1 MPKVSVVMCVYNHE
15 KFVSESI
22 ESVIN
27 QTYQDWEFIITN
39 DGSTDQTLDIIK
51 QYDDPRITLFSFDK
65 NTGARVAR
73 NNSIKHA
80 KGEYIAVINSDDVWL
95 LNKLEKQ
102 VNFLDTNPDIGAVF
116 TYASF
121 INDQSEDIGYE
132 HHYGKIFIQHNRNRF
147 EWLRDF
153 FVGGNCL
160 CHPSVLIRKICH
172 EDLGLYDERLG
183 QLADFDMWIRLVTK
197 YQIHI
202 LVENLVKFRLLKD
215 QGNISGNT
223 PKNNSRLILEWSQ
236 ILKNYL
242 QPEILDNLH
251 QIFNLKTNINEVGL
265 SLKIQPICRDIAPFF
280 VAMLASKSQHPGH
293 QYFCFDVLYQ
303 MLANQELAQKL
314 REQYYFDFSNLTN
327 LAREQDIF
335 GIVALDRV
343 QSQLHETEALLQQSQ
358 SELYQIQALWEQS
371 HSQMHHTQQEL
382 EQSKAQ
388 LHQTQGELHQ
398 TQVEFKR
405 SQSQLHQTQG
415 ELEHSQ
421 TQLHQIQGELE
432 NSQTQLH
439 QTQGEL
445 AYSKTQL
452 HQTQGELHQTQ
463 GELHQTQVEFKRSQS
478 QLHQTQG
485 ELENSQ
491 TQLHQTQTELQNS
504 QTQLHQTQTELEN
517 SQTQLHQT
525 QTELKRSQSQLDQTQ
540 EELEQSYSQV
550 YQSQRE
556 LEQSQIQ
563 LHQTEALLEQSQI
576 QLHQTE
582 ALLEQSQTQLHQKQ
596 EEWNRLQTQLHQI
609 QEKLE
614 QSQTQQHQIEAKV
627 QQFQMQLH
635 QTQEQLQQSQ
645 TQLHQTQEQLQQ
657 SEIQLHQT
665 QGELELSQFQQA
677 LGNDKDGQDQMQY
690 RLLVWE
696 ACRAYHNNALTK
708 MQECL
713 QQSLKYTP
721 FSGTQTVNDW
731 LESLA
736 KFSSEKGCKF
746 DTYSLTNSE
755 EWKQLMGRAVRV
767 KPILGRSRFVGQA

>member
-39 DGSTDQTLDIIK
+39 DGSTDRTLDIIK

-102 VNFLDTNPDIGAVF
+102 VNFLDANPDIGAVF

-172 EDLGLYDERLG
+172 EALGLYDERLG

-202 LVENLVKFRLLKD
+202 LVENLVKFRLLKN

-242 QPEILDNLH
+242 QPEILDNLP

-265 SLKIQPICRDIAPFF
+265 SLKIQPICRDIAQFF

-314 REQYYFDFSNLTN
+314 REQYYFDFSNLTD

-335 GIVALDRV
+335 GMVALDRV

-358 SELYQIQALWEQS
+358 SQLYQSQALLEQS
-371 HSQMHHTQQEL
+371 HSQMHHTQQEW
-382 EQSKAQ
+382 EQSK
-388 LHQTQGELHQ
+388 
-398 TQVEFKR
+398 
-405 SQSQLHQTQG
+405 SQLHQTQ
-415 ELEHSQ
+415 
-421 TQLHQIQGELE
+421 T
-432 NSQTQLH
+432 
-439 QTQGEL
+439 
-445 AYSKTQL
+445 
-452 HQTQGELHQTQ
+452 ELHQTQ

-478 QLHQTQG
+478 QLHQTQT
-485 ELENSQ
+485 ELE
-491 TQLHQTQTELQNS
+491 NS

-525 QTELKRSQSQLDQTQ
+525 QTELKRAHSQLDQTQ
-540 EELEQSYSQV
+540 EELGQSHSQV
-550 YQSQRE
+550 YQSHRE
-556 LEQSQIQ
+556 LEQSHIQ
-563 LHQTEALLEQSQI
+563 LHQSEALLEQSQT
-576 QLHQTE
+576 QLHQSE

-627 QQFQMQLH
+627 QQFQKQLH

-665 QGELELSQFQQA
+665 QGELELSQFHQA

-721 FSGTQTVNDW
+721 FSGTQTVKDW

-736 KFSSEKGCKF
+736 KFSSEKGCEF

-767 KPILGRSRFVGQA
+767 KPLLGRSRFVGQA

>member
-22 ESVIN
+22 KSVIN

-39 DGSTDQTLDIIK
+39 DGSTDRSLDIIK

-102 VNFLDTNPDIGAVF
+102 VNFLDANPDIGAVF

-132 HHYGKIFIQHNRNRF
+132 HHYGKIFIQQNRNRF

-172 EDLGLYDERLG
+172 EALGLYDERLG

-202 LVENLVKFRLLKD
+202 LGENLVKFRLLKD

-251 QIFNLKTNINEVGL
+251 QIFNFKNNIKEVGL
-265 SLKIQPICRDIAPFF
+265 SLKLQPICRDIAPFF

-314 REQYYFDFSNLTN
+314 REQYYFDFSNLTD

-358 SELYQIQALWEQS
+358 SQLYQSQALLEQS
-371 HSQMHHTQQEL
+371 QSQMHHTQQEL
-382 EQSKAQ
+382 EQSKSQ
-388 LHQTQGELHQ
+388 LHQTQGELHQTQGELHQ

-421 TQLHQIQGELE
+421 TQLHQIQEELE
-432 NSQTQLH
+432 SSQTQLH
-439 QTQGEL
+439 QTQAEF
-445 AYSKTQL
+445 AYSKSQL
-452 HQTQGELHQTQ
+452 HQIQTELHQTQ

-478 QLHQTQG
+478 QLHQTQR

-491 TQLHQTQTELQNS
+491 TQLHQTQAELENS

-540 EELEQSYSQV
+540 EELAQSHSQV

-556 LEQSQIQ
+556 
-563 LHQTEALLEQSQI
+563 LEQSQI

-596 EEWNRLQTQLHQI
+596 EEWERLQTQLHQI

-627 QQFQMQLH
+627 QQFQKQLH

-677 LGNDKDGQDQMQY
+677 LGNDKEGQNQMQY

-736 KFSSEKGCKF
+736 KFSSEKGCEF

>member
-1 MPKVSVVMCVYNHE
+1 MNNHSTAKADILVIISMHRSGSSLTASLLQSAGLHIGRKLLGADSVNIKGHFENIDFYEFHRAVLRSQAIIEDGWTLQGKIKVEDSFVEQAKEIVAKNSMSRVWGWKEPRTTLFLDFWSDLLPEAKFLLIYRSPWEVVDSLYRRGDPTFQAQPELALKVWHQYNQIIRDFYDRFSNRCLLANINTIVNF
-15 KFVSESI
+15 KESYI
-22 ESVIN
+22 KAIN
-27 QTYQDWEFIITN
+27 Q
-39 DGSTDQTLDIIK
+39 
-51 QYDDPRITLFSFDK
+51 
-65 NTGARVAR
+65 
-73 NNSIKHA
+73 
-80 KGEYIAVINSDDVWL
+80 
-95 LNKLEKQ
+95 
-102 VNFLDTNPDIGAVF
+102 
-116 TYASF
+116 
-121 INDQSEDIGYE
+121 
-132 HHYGKIFIQHNRNRF
+132 
-147 EWLRDF
+147 
-153 FVGGNCL
+153 
-160 CHPSVLIRKICH
+160 
-172 EDLGLYDERLG
+172 
-183 QLADFDMWIRLVTK
+183 
-197 YQIHI
+197 
-202 LVENLVKFRLLKD
+202 KF
-215 QGNISGNT
+215 
-223 PKNNSRLILEWSQ
+223 
-236 ILKNYL
+236 
-242 QPEILDNLH
+242 
-251 QIFNLKTNINEVGL
+251 KTNLTAPESTVYDP
-265 SLKIQPICRDIAPFF
+265 SLFHAQPLDSYRPSLVNHYSPEA
-280 VAMLASKSQHPGH
+280 VEM
-293 QYFCFDVLYQ
+293 YQ
-303 MLANQELAQKL
+303 ELDARAWWPDETPNFSWRELIKPVYKAEAFQEWVNTRNQERENKAL
-314 REQYYFDFSNLTN
+314 RVQLENF
-327 LAREQDIF
+327 
-335 GIVALDRV
+335 
-343 QSQLHETEALLQQSQ
+343 QSQLHQTKGELENSQ
-358 SELYQIQALWEQS
+358 TQLHQIQG
-371 HSQMHHTQQEL
+371 EL
-382 EQSKAQ
+382 ERSQTQLHQTQGEFTYSKSQLHQTQTQ

-405 SQSQLHQTQG
+405 SQSQLHQTQR
-415 ELEHSQ
+415 ELENSQ

-439 QTQGEL
+439 QTQEEF
-445 AYSKTQL
+445 AYLKSQ
-452 HQTQGELHQTQ
+452 LHQTQ

-491 TQLHQTQTELQNS
+491 AQLHQTQTELQNS
-504 QTQLHQTQTELEN
+504 QTQLHQTQTELQNSQTELENSQTQLHQTQTELQN

-540 EELEQSYSQV
+540 EELGQSHSQV

-627 QQFQMQLH
+627 QQFQKKLH

-736 KFSSEKGCKF
+736 KFSSEKGCEF

>member
-1 MPKVSVVMCVYNHE
+1 MNNHSTAKSDILVIISMHRSGSSLTASLLQTAGLHIGRKLLGADSVNIKGHFENIDFYEFHRAVLRSQAIIEDGWTLQGKIKVEDRFVEQAKEIVAKNSMSRVWGWKEPRTTLFLDFWSDLLPEAKFLLIYRSPWEVVDSLYRRGDPTFQDQPELALKVWHQYNQIIIDFYDRFSNRCLLANINTIVNF
-15 KFVSESI
+15 KESYI
-22 ESVIN
+22 KAIN
-27 QTYQDWEFIITN
+27 Q
-39 DGSTDQTLDIIK
+39 
-51 QYDDPRITLFSFDK
+51 
-65 NTGARVAR
+65 
-73 NNSIKHA
+73 
-80 KGEYIAVINSDDVWL
+80 
-95 LNKLEKQ
+95 
-102 VNFLDTNPDIGAVF
+102 
-116 TYASF
+116 
-121 INDQSEDIGYE
+121 
-132 HHYGKIFIQHNRNRF
+132 
-147 EWLRDF
+147 
-153 FVGGNCL
+153 
-160 CHPSVLIRKICH
+160 
-172 EDLGLYDERLG
+172 
-183 QLADFDMWIRLVTK
+183 
-197 YQIHI
+197 
-202 LVENLVKFRLLKD
+202 KF
-215 QGNISGNT
+215 
-223 PKNNSRLILEWSQ
+223 
-236 ILKNYL
+236 
-242 QPEILDNLH
+242 
-251 QIFNLKTNINEVGL
+251 KTNLTAPESTVYDP
-265 SLKIQPICRDIAPFF
+265 SLFHAQPLDSYRPSLVNHYCPEA
-280 VAMLASKSQHPGH
+280 VEM
-293 QYFCFDVLYQ
+293 YQ
-303 MLANQELAQKL
+303 ELDARAWWPDETPNFYWRELIKPVYKAEAFQEWVNTRNQERENKAL
-314 REQYYFDFSNLTN
+314 RVQLENF
-327 LAREQDIF
+327 
-335 GIVALDRV
+335 
-343 QSQLHETEALLQQSQ
+343 QSQLHQTKGELENSQ
-358 SELYQIQALWEQS
+358 TQLHQIQG
-371 HSQMHHTQQEL
+371 EL
-382 EQSKAQ
+382 ESSQTQLHQTQGEFTYSKSQLHQTQTQ

-405 SQSQLHQTQG
+405 SQSQLHQTQR
-415 ELEHSQ
+415 ELENSQ

-439 QTQGEL
+439 QTQEEF
-445 AYSKTQL
+445 AYLKSQ
-452 HQTQGELHQTQ
+452 LHQTQ

-491 TQLHQTQTELQNS
+491 TQLHQTQTELQ
-504 QTQLHQTQTELEN
+504 N

-563 LHQTEALLEQSQI
+563 LHQTEALLEQSQ
-576 QLHQTE
+576 
-582 ALLEQSQTQLHQKQ
+582 TQLHQKQ

-614 QSQTQQHQIEAKV
+614 QSQTQQHQMEAKV

-657 SEIQLHQT
+657 SEVQLHQT

-708 MQECL
+708 MHECL

-736 KFSSEKGCKF
+736 KFSSEKGCEF
-746 DTYSLTNSE
+746 DTYSLTNSQ
-755 EWKQLMGRAVRV
+755 EWKQLMGRAVRA

>member
-1 MPKVSVVMCVYNHE
+1 MNNYSTAKSDILVIISMHRSGSSLTASLLQSAGLHIGRKLLGPHSANIKGYFENIDFFEFHKAVLRSQAIIEDGWTLQGKINVEDRFVEQAKEIVAKNSMSRVWGWKEPRTTLFLDFWSDLLPEAKFLLIYRSPWEVVDSLYRRGDRTFQDQPELALKVWHQYNQIIIDFYDHFSNRCLLANINTIVNF
-15 KFVSESI
+15 KDSYI
-22 ESVIN
+22 KAIN
-27 QTYQDWEFIITN
+27 Q
-39 DGSTDQTLDIIK
+39 
-51 QYDDPRITLFSFDK
+51 
-65 NTGARVAR
+65 
-73 NNSIKHA
+73 
-80 KGEYIAVINSDDVWL
+80 
-95 LNKLEKQ
+95 
-102 VNFLDTNPDIGAVF
+102 
-116 TYASF
+116 
-121 INDQSEDIGYE
+121 
-132 HHYGKIFIQHNRNRF
+132 
-147 EWLRDF
+147 
-153 FVGGNCL
+153 
-160 CHPSVLIRKICH
+160 
-172 EDLGLYDERLG
+172 
-183 QLADFDMWIRLVTK
+183 
-197 YQIHI
+197 
-202 LVENLVKFRLLKD
+202 KF
-215 QGNISGNT
+215 
-223 PKNNSRLILEWSQ
+223 
-236 ILKNYL
+236 
-242 QPEILDNLH
+242 
-251 QIFNLKTNINEVGL
+251 KTNLTAPESTVYDP
-265 SLKIQPICRDIAPFF
+265 SLFHAQPLDSYRPSLVNHYCPEA
-280 VAMLASKSQHPGH
+280 VEM
-293 QYFCFDVLYQ
+293 YQ
-303 MLANQELAQKL
+303 ELDARAWWPDETPNFSWRELIKPVYKAEAFQEWVNTRNQERENKAL
-314 REQYYFDFSNLTN
+314 RVQLENF
-327 LAREQDIF
+327 
-335 GIVALDRV
+335 
-343 QSQLHETEALLQQSQ
+343 QSQLHQTQGELENSQ
-358 SELYQIQALWEQS
+358 TQLNQIQG
-371 HSQMHHTQQEL
+371 EL
-382 EQSKAQ
+382 ESSQTQLHQTQGEFTYSKSQLHQTQTQ

-405 SQSQLHQTQG
+405 SQSQLHQTQR
-415 ELEHSQ
+415 
-421 TQLHQIQGELE
+421 ELE

-439 QTQGEL
+439 QTQTEL
-445 AYSKTQL
+445 ENSQTQLHQTQEEFAYLKSQL

-491 TQLHQTQTELQNS
+491 TQLHQTQTELENS
-504 QTQLHQTQTELEN
+504 QTQLHQTQAELEN

-540 EELEQSYSQV
+540 EELAQSHSQV

-556 LEQSQIQ
+556 LEHSQIQ
-563 LHQTEALLEQSQI
+563 LHETEALLEHSQM
-576 QLHQTE
+576 QLHQSE

-596 EEWNRLQTQLHQI
+596 EEWNRLQTQLYQI

-657 SEIQLHQT
+657 SQTQLHQTQEQLQQSQTQLHQT

-677 LGNDKDGQDQMQY
+677 LGNDKDGQYQMQY

-736 KFSSEKGCKF
+736 KFSSEKGCEF
-746 DTYSLTNSE
+746 DIYSLTNSQ
-755 EWKQLMGRAVRV
+755 EWKQLMGRSVRV

>member
-1 MPKVSVVMCVYNHE
+1 MNNHSTAKADILVIISMHRSGSSLTASLLQSAGLHIGRKLLGADSVNIKGHFENIDFYEFHRAVLRSQAIIEDGWTLQGKINVEDRFVEQAKEIVAKNSMSRVWGWKEPRTTLFLDFWSDLLPEAKFLLIYRSPWEVVDSLYRRGDPTFQDQPELALKVWHQYNQIIIDFYDNFSNRCLLANINTIVNF
-15 KFVSESI
+15 KESYI
-22 ESVIN
+22 KAIN
-27 QTYQDWEFIITN
+27 Q
-39 DGSTDQTLDIIK
+39 
-51 QYDDPRITLFSFDK
+51 
-65 NTGARVAR
+65 
-73 NNSIKHA
+73 
-80 KGEYIAVINSDDVWL
+80 
-95 LNKLEKQ
+95 
-102 VNFLDTNPDIGAVF
+102 
-116 TYASF
+116 
-121 INDQSEDIGYE
+121 
-132 HHYGKIFIQHNRNRF
+132 
-147 EWLRDF
+147 
-153 FVGGNCL
+153 
-160 CHPSVLIRKICH
+160 
-172 EDLGLYDERLG
+172 
-183 QLADFDMWIRLVTK
+183 
-197 YQIHI
+197 
-202 LVENLVKFRLLKD
+202 KF
-215 QGNISGNT
+215 
-223 PKNNSRLILEWSQ
+223 
-236 ILKNYL
+236 
-242 QPEILDNLH
+242 
-251 QIFNLKTNINEVGL
+251 KTNLTTPESTVYDP
-265 SLKIQPICRDIAPFF
+265 SLFHAQPLDSYRPSLVNHYCPEA
-280 VAMLASKSQHPGH
+280 VEM
-293 QYFCFDVLYQ
+293 YQ
-303 MLANQELAQKL
+303 ELDARAWWPDETPNFYWRELIKPVYKAEAFQEWVNTRNQERENKAL
-314 REQYYFDFSNLTN
+314 RVQLENF
-327 LAREQDIF
+327 
-335 GIVALDRV
+335 
-343 QSQLHETEALLQQSQ
+343 QSQLHQ
-358 SELYQIQALWEQS
+358 
-371 HSQMHHTQQEL
+371 TQGEL
-382 EQSKAQ
+382 ENSQTQLHHIQGELESSQTQLHQTQGEFTYSKSQLHQTQTQ

-405 SQSQLHQTQG
+405 SQSQLHQTQR
-415 ELEHSQ
+415 ELENSQ
-421 TQLHQIQGELE
+421 TQLHQIQRELE

-439 QTQGEL
+439 QTQEEF
-445 AYSKTQL
+445 AYLKSQ
-452 HQTQGELHQTQ
+452 LHQTQ

-504 QTQLHQTQTELEN
+504 QTQLHQTQTELQNSQTQLHQTQTELEN

-525 QTELKRSQSQLDQTQ
+525 QTELKRAQSQLDQTQ
-540 EELEQSYSQV
+540 EELGQSHSQV

-556 LEQSQIQ
+556 LEQSHIQ

-627 QQFQMQLH
+627 QQFQKQLH

-657 SEIQLHQT
+657 SEIQLHQA
-665 QGELELSQFQQA
+665 QRELELSQFQQA
-677 LGNDKDGQDQMQY
+677 LGNDKDGQDEMQY

-736 KFSSEKGCKF
+736 KFSSEKGCEF

>member
-39 DGSTDQTLDIIK
+39 DGSTDRTLDIIK

-102 VNFLDTNPDIGAVF
+102 VNFLDANPDIGAVF

-172 EDLGLYDERLG
+172 EALGLYDERLG

-202 LVENLVKFRLLKD
+202 LVENLVKFRLLKN

-242 QPEILDNLH
+242 QPEILDNLP

-265 SLKIQPICRDIAPFF
+265 SLKIQPICRDIAQFF

-314 REQYYFDFSNLTN
+314 REQYYFDFSNLTD

-335 GIVALDRV
+335 GMVALDRV

-358 SELYQIQALWEQS
+358 SQLYQSQALLEQS
-371 HSQMHHTQQEL
+371 HSQMHHTQQEW
-382 EQSKAQ
+382 EQSKSQ
-388 LHQTQGELHQ
+388 LHQTQTELHQTQGELHQ

-421 TQLHQIQGELE
+421 TQLHQLQEELE
-432 NSQTQLH
+432 SSQTQLH
-439 QTQGEL
+439 QTQGEFT
-445 AYSKTQL
+445 YSKSQL
-452 HQTQGELHQTQ
+452 HQTQTELHQTQ

-478 QLHQTQG
+478 QLHQTQ
-485 ELENSQ
+485 
-491 TQLHQTQTELQNS
+491 
-504 QTQLHQTQTELEN
+504 TELEN

-525 QTELKRSQSQLDQTQ
+525 QTELKRAHSQLDQTQ
-540 EELEQSYSQV
+540 EELGQSHSQV
-550 YQSQRE
+550 YQSHRE
-556 LEQSQIQ
+556 LEQSHIQ
-563 LHQTEALLEQSQI
+563 LHQS
-576 QLHQTE
+576 E

-627 QQFQMQLH
+627 QQFQKQLH

-665 QGELELSQFQQA
+665 QGELELSQFHQA

-721 FSGTQTVNDW
+721 FSGTQTVKDW

-736 KFSSEKGCKF
+736 KFSSEKGCEF

-767 KPILGRSRFVGQA
+767 KPLLGRSRFVGQA